1 MNQEKIGNII
11 KNIRVQNNLSQREF
25 AEKFGVTYQAVS
37 KWENGKNIPDIAILK
52 EICREYNLDLDN
64 LLDALMNIDDKLNE
78 LQRINSM
85 VIVTCDA
92 CENGNDIKYDVANV
106 MVFIQEQINSL
117 DDDIRSNVSKC
128 NALTRNIQETIKKGD
143 CQYGR
148 ING

>member
-1 MNQEKIGNII
+1 MYYILPLNTIEERGKIYVRRMRQS
-11 KNIRVQNNLSQREF
+11 IRCSH
-25 AEKFGVTYQAVS
+25 
-37 KWENGKNIPDIAILK
+37 
-52 EICREYNLDLDN
+52 
-64 LLDALMNIDDKLNE
+64 KLNE

-106 MVFIQEQINSL
+106 MVFIQEQIDSV

-143 CQYGR
+143 CQYER
-148 ING
+148 TTNI

>member
-1 MNQEKIGNII
+1 MLE
-11 KNIRVQNNLSQREF
+11 E
-25 AEKFGVTYQAVS
+25 
-37 KWENGKNIPDIAILK
+37 
-52 EICREYNLDLDN
+52 LDN

-92 CENGNDIKYDVANV
+92 CENGNDIKDDAANV
-106 MVFIQEQINSL
+106 MMLIEDQI
-117 DDDIRSNVSKC
+117 DMVEEDIRSNVSKC

-148 ING
+148 TTNI

>member
-1 MNQEKIGNII
+1 MLE
-11 KNIRVQNNLSQREF
+11 E
-25 AEKFGVTYQAVS
+25 
-37 KWENGKNIPDIAILK
+37 
-52 EICREYNLDLDN
+52 LDN

-92 CENGNDIKYDVANV
+92 CENGNDIKYDVSNV
-106 MVFIQEQINSL
+106 MMLIEDQI
-117 DDDIRSNVSKC
+117 DMVEEDIRSNVSKC

-148 ING
+148 TTNI

>member
-1 MNQEKIGNII
+1 MLE
-11 KNIRVQNNLSQREF
+11 E
-25 AEKFGVTYQAVS
+25 
-37 KWENGKNIPDIAILK
+37 
-52 EICREYNLDLDN
+52 LDS

-106 MVFIQEQINSL
+106 MVFIQEQI
-117 DDDIRSNVSKC
+117 DMVEETIRSNVSKC
-128 NALTRNIQETIKKGD
+128 NALTRNIQETINKGD

-148 ING
+148 TTNI

>member
-1 MNQEKIGNII
+1 MLE
-11 KNIRVQNNLSQREF
+11 E
-25 AEKFGVTYQAVS
+25 
-37 KWENGKNIPDIAILK
+37 
-52 EICREYNLDLDN
+52 LDS

-106 MVFIQEQINSL
+106 MAIIQCQLETL
-117 DDDIRSNVSKC
+117 EEDIRSNIYKC
-128 NALTRNIQETIKKGD
+128 NDLTRNIQETIKKGG

-148 ING
+148 TTNI

>member
-1 MNQEKIGNII
+1 MLE
-11 KNIRVQNNLSQREF
+11 E
-25 AEKFGVTYQAVS
+25 
-37 KWENGKNIPDIAILK
+37 
-52 EICREYNLDLDN
+52 LDS

-92 CENGNDIKYDVANV
+92 CENGNDIKYDVSNV
-106 MVFIQEQINSL
+106 MMLIEDQI
-117 DDDIRSNVSKC
+117 DMVEETIRSNVSKC

-148 ING
+148 TTNI

>member
-1 MNQEKIGNII
+1 MLE
-11 KNIRVQNNLSQREF
+11 E
-25 AEKFGVTYQAVS
+25 
-37 KWENGKNIPDIAILK
+37 
-52 EICREYNLDLDN
+52 LDN

-92 CENGNDIKYDVANV
+92 CENGNDIKDDVANV
-106 MVFIQEQINSL
+106 MVFIQEQIDSV
-117 DDDIRSNVSKC
+117 DDDIRSNIYKC
-128 NALTRNIQETIKKGD
+128 NDLTRNIQETIKKGD

>member
-1 MNQEKIGNII
+1 MLEQ
-11 KNIRVQNNLSQREF
+11 
-25 AEKFGVTYQAVS
+25 
-37 KWENGKNIPDIAILK
+37 
-52 EICREYNLDLDN
+52 LDS

-92 CENGNDIKYDVANV
+92 CENGNDIKYDVSNV
-106 MVFIQEQINSL
+106 MMLIEDQI
-117 DDDIRSNVSKC
+117 DMVEETIRSNVSKC

-148 ING
+148 TTNI

>member
-1 MNQEKIGNII
+1 MLE
-11 KNIRVQNNLSQREF
+11 E
-25 AEKFGVTYQAVS
+25 
-37 KWENGKNIPDIAILK
+37 
-52 EICREYNLDLDN
+52 LDS

-92 CENGNDIKYDVANV
+92 CENGNDIKYDVSNV
-106 MVFIQEQINSL
+106 MMLIEDQI
-117 DDDIRSNVSKC
+117 DMVEETIRSNVSKC